1 MGTLYLVSTPIGNLE
16 DISQRALR
24 ILGEV
29 NLVAAEDTRHTRRL
43 LDHYQLSPSLVSY
56 HEHNKA
62 PRLDQLLRALDEGD
76 VAVVSD
82 AGAPNLSDP
91 GYELVR
97 AAWEAG
103 HRVSPIPGPSA
114 PVAALTASGLPSD
127 RFLYLGYFP
136 RRRAERLEL
145 IESVSRLPWTLV
157 AFETPH
163 RLKDSLGD
171 LAAVLGEERLAAVG
185 RELTKLHEE
194 FVRGSLAEI
203 RKHFDDIE
211 PIGEITVIIH
221 GAEAEPPWTD
231 QAVREA
237 LMAALEQGQSA
248 SQAAKQ
254 VARLSGRPRQEI
266 YRMALEAK

>member
-29 NLVAAEDTRHTRRL
+29 TLVAAEDTRHTRRL
-43 LDHYQLSPSLVSY
+43 LDHYHLFPSLVSY

-82 AGAPNLSDP
+82 AGAPGLSDP
-91 GYELVR
+91 GFELVR

-103 HRVSPIPGPSA
+103 HQVSPVPGPSA

-127 RFLYLGYFP
+127 RFLYLGYLP
-136 RRRAERLEL
+136 RRRADRLEL

-171 LAAVLGEERLAAVG
+171 LASVLGEKRPAAVC

-211 PIGEITVIIH
+211 PMGEITIIIH
-221 GAEAEPPWTD
+221 GADAEPPWTD

-237 LMAALEQGQSA
+237 LVAALDQGQSA

-254 VARLSGRPRQEI
+254 VARLSGRPRQDI
-266 YRMALEAK
+266 YRMALEVK